1 MMRTSWASAALLPST
16 RAAARVAKA
25 AGRVGK
31 RFIVISCLLV
41 VTRAAS
47 TGEILKTA
55 VDLVCGACVRVL

>member
-1 MMRTSWASAALLPST
+1 
-16 RAAARVAKA
+16 VAKA

-41 VTRAAS
+41 ATRAAS
-47 TGEILKTA
+47 TGEILETA